1 MGSKSKTLALL
12 LVGLFLISI
21 STFQPVTVK
30 AQTKTITVPDDYAD
44 IQTAINHA
52 NIDDIVF
59 VRAGTYNYDMYNT
72 ILARPHSGNADCG
85 IIINKTIS
93 LIGENKDTILAMNY
107 PGGTAV
113 SIQEDGV
120 TFSGFTV
127 TNNYWSKYGH
137 DGSSFAFYG
146 SNCTITNNKFYGSLV
161 GTGYNANISYNTCEW
176 GDNFGVVGRMYN
188 SIISHNNITHN
199 YLGGI
204 EISDSFNVNITGNN
218 ITHNGVAS
226 YGSHP
231 IEYAGSGISLTTYN
245 QNVNANISIYQN
257 YISSNPRFGIQFFGQ
272 TSNASIFN
280 NNITKNGVGINLSN
294 LKLGDSSPIG
304 NGTKI
309 FYNNLIG
316 NGKNAYVYPSSL
328 TSDKIHNSYLYGSA
342 INNVSWDNGVVGNY
356 WDDYLGND
364 SYIIDENNIDNH
376 PLISPVTTDA
386 VAPTPTSNSSST
398 GESTFQWA
406 IPIISFV
413 IIIGLILSIIIQR
426 KHRKTLT

>member
-1 MGSKSKTLALL
+1 MGTKSKSFALII
-12 LVGLFLISI
+12 VILFLTSLAMV
-21 STFQPVTVK
+21 QPATVK
-30 AQTKTITVPDDYAD
+30 AQSKTITVPDDYSD

-52 NIDDIVF
+52 NDGDTVF

-72 ILARPHSGNADCG
+72 ILARPHSGNPDCG
-85 IIINKTIS
+85 IIVNKTIS
-93 LIGENKDTILAMNY
+93 LMGENKNTIISMEY

-113 SIQEDGV
+113 YIQDGV
-120 TFSGFTV
+120 TFTGFTV
-127 TNNYWSKYGH
+127 TNNYWSRHGH
-137 DGSSFAFYG
+137 SGSSFAFYG

-161 GTGYNANISYNTCEW
+161 GTGHNENISYNTCEW
-176 GDNFGVVGRMYN
+176 GDNFGMIGTMYN
-188 SIISHNNITHN
+188 SIISHNNITNN

-226 YGSHP
+226 YGSSP
-231 IEYAGSGISLTTYN
+231 IEYDGSGISLTTYN

-257 YISSNPRFGIQFFGQ
+257 NISSNPRFGIQFFGQ
-272 TSNASIFN
+272 TNNASIFN

-309 FYNNLIG
+309 FYNNLIS

-328 TSDKIHNSYLYGSA
+328 TSDKIHNSYLYSSA
-342 INNVSWDNGVVGNY
+342 INNVSWDNGAVGNY
-356 WDDYLGND
+356 WDDYLGNY
-364 SYIIDENNIDNH
+364 SYIIDENNIDSH
-376 PLISPVTTDA
+376 PLFYPVAIDA